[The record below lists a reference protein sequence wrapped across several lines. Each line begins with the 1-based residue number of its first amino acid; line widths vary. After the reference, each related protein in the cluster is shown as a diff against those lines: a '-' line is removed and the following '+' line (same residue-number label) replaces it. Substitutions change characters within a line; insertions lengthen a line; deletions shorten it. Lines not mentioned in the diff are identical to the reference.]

1 MIINSLLDQDLYK
14 LTMAQVVLH
23 QFPDAWVKYR
33 FKCRNDIDL
42 LPYKDEI
49 EKEIDHLCT
58 LKFTEKE
65 LKYLSSI
72 RFMKRDFVEFL
83 RLFQLNR
90 KFIKVSNKDNK
101 LDITV
106 EGPWLHTI
114 FFEIFVLSIV
124 QELYFR
130 EQNIDYRE
138 LEGRLDTKIKLLKE
152 YKKELPADKSPIIAD
167 FGARRRI
174 SHMVHSFVLSNLVNH
189 GIISGT
195 SDVWM
200 AMCNNIKPIG
210 TFAHEFV
217 MAFQGLNKC
226 QLRDSQIYAF
236 ESWVQEYRG
245 DLGIALSDTLGTK
258 KFLKDFDLYF
268 SKLFDGMRH
277 DSGCPFEWGE
287 TIIDHYNK
295 MNINP
300 KSKQLVFS
308 DGLDIPKVIELHK
321 YFHNR
326 INVSFGVGTNFTND
340 CGIDPLQNVMKMVE
354 CNGNPVAKLSND
366 LGKGMCENADFL
378 NYLKSVI

>member
-1 MIINSLLDQDLYK
+1 ML
-14 LTMAQVVLH
+14 QVVLH
-23 QFPDAWVKYR
+23 QFPDTWVKYR

-42 LPYKDEI
+42 LPYKEEI

-58 LKFTEKE
+58 LRFVEKE
-65 LKYLSSI
+65 LKYLSGI
-72 RFMKRDFVEFL
+72 RFIKRDFVEFL

-90 KFIKVSNKDNK
+90 DFIKITNKDGK

-106 EGPWLHTI
+106 EGPWIHTI

-124 QELYFR
+124 QEVYFR
-130 EQNIDYRE
+130 HQKID
-138 LEGRLDTKIKLLKE
+138 LEEISNRLNTKIDLLEMYEKE
-152 YKKELPADKSPIIAD
+152 HPGQYPTIVD

-174 SHMVHSFVLSNLVNH
+174 SYNIHRFILNHLISNNVV
-189 GIISGT
+189 IGT
-195 SDVWM
+195 SDVHF
-200 AMCNNIKPIG
+200 AMEFKIKPIG

-226 QLRDSQIYAF
+226 QLKDSQSYAF

-245 DLGIALSDTLGTK
+245 DLGIALSDTLGTN

-268 SKLFDGMRH
+268 SKLFDGLRH

-287 TIIDHYNK
+287 TMIDHYK
-295 MNINP
+295 RMNINP
-300 KSKQLVFS
+300 KTKHLVFS

-321 YFHNR
+321 HFYNK

-340 CGIDPLQNVMKMVE
+340 CGIPPLQNVMKMVE

-366 LGKGMCENADFL
+366 LGKGMCENVDFL
-378 NYLKSVI
+378 NYLKSTI

>member
-1 MIINSLLDQDLYK
+1 MIIKSLLDQDLYK

-33 FKCRNDIDL
+33 FKCRNDVDL
-42 LPYKDEI
+42 LPYKEEI
-49 EKEIDHLCT
+49 EREIDNLCT
-58 LKFTEKE
+58 LKFNKKE
-65 LKYLSSI
+65 LKYLSNI
-72 RFMKRDFVEFL
+72 RFIKKDFVEFL

-90 KFIKVSNKDNK
+90 DFIKITNKDNK

-124 QELYFR
+124 QEIYFKHQKLNLEEISDR
-130 EQNIDYRE
+130 LNYKIDL
-138 LEGRLDTKIKLLKE
+138 LENYEKE
-152 YKKELPADKSPIIAD
+152 NPGQYPIIVD

-174 SHMVHSFVLSNLVNH
+174 SRDIHRFVLQHLTTNNVVV
-189 GIISGT
+189 GT
-195 SDVWM
+195 SDVYF
-200 AMCNNIKPIG
+200 AMDFNIKPIG

-217 MAFQGLNKC
+217 MAFQGLNIC
-226 QLRDSQIYAF
+226 QLRDSQSYAF
-236 ESWVQEYRG
+236 ESWVKEYRG
-245 DLGIALSDTLGTK
+245 DLGIALSDTLGTS

-268 SKLFDGMRH
+268 TKLFDGMRH

-287 TIIDHYNK
+287 TMIDHYKK

-300 KSKQLVFS
+300 RTKQLVFS

-321 YFHNR
+321 HFHNK

-340 CGIDPLQNVMKMVE
+340 CGIPPLQNVMKMVE

-366 LGKGMCENADFL
+366 LGKGMCENESFL
-378 NYLKSVI
+378 SYLKTVI